1 MNMESIKVHAPAT
14 VANVGCGYDT
24 IGFALD
30 GVYEE
35 IIVSKRSDERL
46 VLQSIEGADLSL
58 DPEQNVAT
66 IAAKALLNHIGIKA
80 GFDFQIKKFFRP
92 GSGLGSSA
100 SSAAGAVYAVNQLL
114 PNPLKTS
121 ELLPFAL
128 EGEAFASKC
137 YHADNVAPSLLGGFI
152 AIRSYDPLDYYA
164 LPVANE
170 LHVLIVRPSVEVK
183 TSEAK
188 GIVPKSLDI
197 ATARNQWGN
206 LASLVHAMHMKNW
219 SRLKASIQDFI
230 AEPVRKSLIPGYEE
244 VRTVAHDHECVG
256 FNISGSGPSMFS
268 LFTASE
274 SLEKAKREINV
285 FYKQKGISC
294 DFFTSRMS
302 DVGCQII
309 D

>member
-1 MNMESIKVHAPAT
+1 MESVKIHAPAT

-35 IIVSKRSDERL
+35 IAVSKRKDNQL
-46 VLQSIEGADLSL
+46 VIQSIEGADLSL

-66 IAAKALLNHIGIKA
+66 IAAKALLDHIGINT
-80 GFDFQIKKFFRP
+80 GFDFQIKKFFKP

-128 EGEAFASKC
+128 EGEAFASKS
-137 YHADNVAPSLLGGFI
+137 YHADNVAPSLIGGFI
-152 AIRSYDPLDYYA
+152 VIRSYDPLDYFK
-164 LPVANE
+164 LPVAAD
-170 LHVLIVRPSVEVK
+170 LKVLIVRPSVEIK
-183 TSEAK
+183 TSDAK
-188 GIVPKSLDI
+188 GIVPKTLDI
-197 ATARNQWGN
+197 VTARNQWGN
-206 LASLVHAMHMKNW
+206 LASLVHAIHNKDW
-219 SRLKASIQDFI
+219 DRLKSSIEDFV
-230 AEPVRKSLIPGYEE
+230 AEPVRKSLIPGYDEI
-244 VRTVAHDHECVG
+244 RTIAFDHESVG

-268 LFTASE
+268 LFTSSE
-274 SLEKAKREINV
+274 DLEKAKEEINKL
-285 FYKQKGISC
+285 YKQKGISC
-294 DFFTSRMS
+294 DFFTSSMS

>member
-1 MNMESIKVHAPAT
+1 MESIKVHAPAT

-35 IIVSKRSDERL
+35 IIVSKRSDDRL
-46 VLQSIEGADLSL
+46 VLQAIEGADLSL

-66 IAAKALLNHIGIKA
+66 IAAKALLDYFGIKA
-80 GFDFQIKKFFRP
+80 GFDFHIKKFFKP

-152 AIRSYDPLDYYA
+152 VIRSYDPLDYFA
-164 LPVANE
+164 LPIADE

-206 LASLVHAMHMKNW
+206 LASLIHALHVKDW
-219 SRLKASIQDFI
+219 SRLKASIEDFI
-230 AEPVRKSLIPGYEE
+230 AEPVRKSLIPDYEE
-244 VRTVAHDHECVG
+244 AKVIAHDHECVG
-256 FNISGSGPSMFS
+256 FNISGSGPSMFA
-268 LFTASE
+268 LFIQME
-274 SLEKAKREINV
+274 QMIKAKKEISDL
-285 FYKQKGISC
+285 YAKKGIIC
-294 DFFTSRMS
+294 DFFESRMS
-302 DVGCQII
+302 NQGCNVIEGK
-309 D
+309 